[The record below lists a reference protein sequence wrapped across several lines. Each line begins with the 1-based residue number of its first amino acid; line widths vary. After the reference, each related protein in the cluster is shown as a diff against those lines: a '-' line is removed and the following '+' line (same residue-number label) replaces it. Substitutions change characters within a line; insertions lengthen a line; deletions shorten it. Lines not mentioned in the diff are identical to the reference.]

1 MTDREKIVSNDF
13 YDVISDFQVSGVI
26 QNEFPGAVYQPVS
39 GEIGVAYIDRA
50 KTVPISVSNFV
61 YPAIPKLYGLMQIPE
76 GEAFDPTPL
85 VQSGILQAQES
96 SLGLTGRGV
105 VIGFLDTGIRYEEEV
120 FRNEDG
126 STRILGIWDQTIQE
140 GEPPEGILYG
150 TEYKK
155 EAIDRAL
162 KGENPRQ
169 IVPSY
174 DENGHGTA
182 IASIAAG
189 SRLGDGL
196 KFTGAAPQADI
207 VVVKLREAKPHLK
220 DFFLVPQETAAYAES
235 DILVALKY
243 LESYAVSVVRPLVIC
258 FSLGTNLGDHEG
270 HSIMADYLNQIATR
284 RSRVVVVC
292 GGNEG
297 NSGHHYYGTSVE
309 GLTETVDN
317 VEIRV
322 DGNTEGFVA
331 ELWGS
336 VPAKHA
342 ISIRSPGGETTPK
355 VDFREQSSREFVF
368 IYEKARIQVDHVL
381 VEPGSGE
388 ELIFFRFIAP
398 TPGVWTIQVNVTGS
412 SGRSDFH
419 IWLPLTEFLQSD
431 TYFLRPSPYTT
442 LTEPSNVREVITT
455 TAYNDENNSFWL
467 ESGRGYTR
475 MGRIKP
481 DICSPGVNISTTLGK
496 RTGSSMAAALLA
508 GAAALFME
516 WAVVEQNQLRAES
529 RELKNYLIRGADR
542 SPGESYPNREW
553 GNGRLD
559 ITGVFDVLAGV

>member
-1 MTDREKIVSNDF
+1 M
-13 YDVISDFQVSGVI
+13 
-26 QNEFPGAVYQPVS
+26 
-39 GEIGVAYIDRA
+39 
-50 KTVPISVSNFV
+50 
-61 YPAIPKLYGLMQIPE
+61 
-76 GEAFDPTPL
+76 
-85 VQSGILQAQES
+85 
-96 SLGLTGRGV
+96 
-105 VIGFLDTGIRYEEEV
+105 IGFLDTGIRYEEEV

-162 KGENPRQ
+162 KSENPRQ

-368 IYEKARIQVDHVL
+368 
-381 VEPGSGE
+381 
-388 ELIFFRFIAP
+388 
-398 TPGVWTIQVNVTGS
+398 
-412 SGRSDFH
+412 
-419 IWLPLTEFLQSD
+419 
-431 TYFLRPSPYTT
+431 
-442 LTEPSNVREVITT
+442 
-455 TAYNDENNSFWL
+455 
-467 ESGRGYTR
+467 
-475 MGRIKP
+475 M
-481 DICSPGVNISTTLGK
+481 K
-496 RTGSSMAAALLA
+496 R
-508 GAAALFME
+508 
-516 WAVVEQNQLRAES
+516 RES
-529 RELKNYLIRGADR
+529 RWIMC
-542 SPGESYPNREW
+542 W
-553 GNGRLD
+553 
-559 ITGVFDVLAGV
+559 